1 MESFQPHLTVISPV
15 YHAESLVDEL
25 IERLI
30 LSLAALTEHYEI
42 ILVEDGGKDGSWKK
56 IEQHCLIN
64 RRIQGIL
71 LSRNFGQHAAIAA
84 GLEAAQGEWVVVMDC
99 DLQDRPEEIP
109 RLYRKAQEGHEIVL
123 ASRIQRQDQ
132 KHIQYLSK
140 FFYRFL
146 SRLSGT
152 SYDNTIAN
160 FGIYH
165 RTVIDPM
172 LRLQNSLRYFPS
184 MVNWVGFQKTTLPV
198 EHAER
203 PKGKSSYSLRKKFRL
218 ACDILLSYSDKP
230 LRLIVGFGAS
240 VSLIAF
246 SLAIYIVYRFL
257 QGKIFV
263 LGYASLAI
271 EIAFFSG
278 VIISVLGI
286 LGLYIG
292 KIFESSNAKPAFLI
306 RKKING

>member
-1 MESFQPHLTVISPV
+1 MESFQPHLTVVSPV
-15 YHAESLVDEL
+15 YHAESLLDEL
-25 IERLI
+25 IERLTQ
-30 LSLAALTEHYEI
+30 SLGSLTEHYEI

-56 IEQHCLIN
+56 IEQHCLKN
-64 RRIQGIL
+64 PKIQGIQ
-71 LSRNFGQHAAIAA
+71 LSRNFGQHAAITA
-84 GLEAAQGEWVVVMDC
+84 GLEAAQGEWIIVMDC
-99 DLQDRPEEIP
+99 DLQDQPEEIP
-109 RLYRKAQEGHEIVL
+109 ALYQKAQEGNEIVL

-140 FFYRFL
+140 LFYRFL
-146 SRLSGT
+146 SCLSET
-152 SYDNTIAN
+152 SYDSTIAN

-165 RTVIDPM
+165 RTVINPM
-172 LRLQNSLRYFPS
+172 LQLQNSLRYFPS
-184 MVNWVGFQKTTLPV
+184 MVNWVGFQKTTLAV

-203 PKGKSSYSLRKKFRL
+203 PNRKSSYTLRKKFRL
-218 ACDILLSYSDKP
+218 AFDILLSYSDKP
-230 LRLIVGFGAS
+230 LRLIVAFGAS
-240 VSLIAF
+240 VSVLAF
-246 SLAIYIVYRFL
+246 SLAVYIVYRFL

-271 EIAFFSG
+271 SIAFFSG

-292 KIFESSNAKPAFLI
+292 KIFESSNSKPAFLI